1 MFESMVRNCGMAGT
15 YSQIYIQIVFAVQ
28 GRRSLIQPEWEE
40 HLYRYI
46 TGIITNKGQKL
57 LAINGIP
64 DHIHILIG
72 MKPSCCLS
80 DLVREIKKASNEF
93 IRLNGYAPENFNW
106 QEGFGAFS
114 YSDSHLDRVIK
125 YIHRQKAH
133 HKVRSFKDE
142 YIEHLRTYHID
153 YSLEYLFEWNEHVTV
168 PSKSQSSHGHS

>member
-1 MFESMVRNCGMAGT
+1 MAGT

-80 DLVREIKKASNEF
+80 DLVREIKKSSNEF
-93 IRLNGYAPENFNW
+93 IRLNGFCPDNFSW

-133 HKVRSFKDE
+133 HRIRSFRDE
-142 YIEHLRTYHID
+142 YIEQLKTYHVS
-153 YSLEYLFEWNEHVTV
+153 YSNEYLFDWNESTV
-168 PSKSQSSHGHS
+168 SQQHRHS

>member
-1 MFESMVRNCGMAGT
+1 MAAT

-72 MKPSCCLS
+72 MKPSCSLS
-80 DLVREIKKASNEF
+80 DLVREIKRSSNEF
-93 IRLNGYAPENFNW
+93 IRLNGFCPEHFNW

-114 YSDSHLDRVIK
+114 TSDSHLDRVIK
-125 YIHRQKAH
+125 YIHRQKSH

-142 YIEHLRTYHID
+142 YIEQLKAYHVS
-153 YSLEYLFEWNEHVTV
+153 YSNEYLFDWNASTV
-168 PSKSQSSHGHS
+168 FQQYRHS